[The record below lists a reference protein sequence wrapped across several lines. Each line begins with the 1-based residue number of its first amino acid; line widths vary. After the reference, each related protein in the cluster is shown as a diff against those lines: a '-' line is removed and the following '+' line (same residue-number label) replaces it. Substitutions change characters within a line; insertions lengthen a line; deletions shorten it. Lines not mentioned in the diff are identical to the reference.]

1 MIFYF
6 PLYALFSSDDDDDES
21 DDDVYYYVSEV
32 HSIHK
37 IWILGS

>member
-6 PLYALFSSDDDDDES
+6 PFYALYSSDDDDES
-21 DDDVYYYVSEV
+21 DDNDVYYYVSEV
-32 HSIHK
+32 HSIYK

>member
-37 IWILGS
+37 I